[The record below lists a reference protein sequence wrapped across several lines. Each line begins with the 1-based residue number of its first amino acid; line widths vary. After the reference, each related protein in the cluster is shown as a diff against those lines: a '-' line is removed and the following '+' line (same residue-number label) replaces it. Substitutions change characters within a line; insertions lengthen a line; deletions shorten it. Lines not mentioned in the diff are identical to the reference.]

1 LNWKIKKTIRR
12 DNMVIGIDLG
22 TTFSAVARVNDDGK
36 AEIITNRDGERTT
49 PSVVM
54 FEDGTAVVGEQAKE
68 NSIVDPYNVCQFVKR
83 QMGKKAFSFDVSL
96 NERYTAEEISAMI
109 LKRLK
114 EDAEAYTGER
124 VEGAV
129 ITVPAYFDDA
139 QRKATQDAGEIAGLN
154 VIGIIN
160 EPTAAAIAYCHGQA
174 DTDGNV
180 MVYDL
185 GGGTFDI
192 TVMKLSDHLGKVDI
206 LATTGDRNLGGFDFD
221 NVIMTK
227 IVNEFSE
234 KYGID
239 IVEDDTAYQ
248 DLRIKAES
256 AKKALSNRSKTNISV
271 VSQGQA
277 VKVEITR
284 EEFESLIKGYL
295 DSTRSSMEMAMDD
308 ADLKWSDLTKVLLVG
323 GSTRVPAVQ
332 NMIKEVTGIEPSHEL
347 NPDEAV
353 AIGAAYYAD
362 SVNGKRTGGTVKADK
377 RVEVTDVNSHSLGV
391 VTLDENTQRETVS
404 FILKRNTPLP
414 AYGERDYKTVCEGQT
429 QFFLQVAEGED
440 EDPAYDTVIGKAM
453 IPLTPRPY
461 IYSILMSMQ
470 YDIDGIIHVRVLDLV
485 DGADL
490 GELKIERDANLTEDD
505 VRKKKNIIGDM
516 NIE

>member
-1 LNWKIKKTIRR
+1 ML
-12 DNMVIGIDLG
+12 IGIDLG
-22 TTFSAVARVNDDGK
+22 TTFSAVATVNGDGR

-54 FEDGTAVVGEQAKE
+54 FEDGMVVVGEQAKE

-83 QMGKKAFSFDVSL
+83 QMGKKAFSFDVSID
-96 NERYTAEEISAMI
+96 ERYTAEEVSAMI

-114 EDAEAYTGER
+114 EDAEASMEER

-129 ITVPAYFDDA
+129 ITVPAYFNDA

-160 EPTAAAIAYCHGQA
+160 EPTAAAIAYCHGQVN
-174 DTDGNV
+174 TDGIV

-192 TVMKLSDHLGKVDI
+192 TIMKLSDNLGKVDI
-206 LATTGDRNLGGFDFD
+206 LSTTGNKNLGGFDFD
-221 NVIMTK
+221 NVIITK
-227 IVNEFSE
+227 VVNEFSE

-239 IVEDDTAYQ
+239 IEDDDTAYQ
-248 DLRIKAES
+248 DLRIKAEN
-256 AKKALSNRSKTNISV
+256 AKKALSSRPKASISV

-277 VKVEITR
+277 VKVEITK
-284 EEFESLIKGYL
+284 EEFEYLIKGYL
-295 DSTRSSMEMAMDD
+295 DSTRSSMEMAMDE
-308 ADLKWSDLTKVLLVG
+308 AELEWSDISKVLLVG

-362 SVNGKRTGGTVKADK
+362 SLNSKTSGQPLKAEK
-377 RVEVTDVNSHSLGV
+377 MIEVTDVNSHSLGIISRDRDTERDV
-391 VTLDENTQRETVS
+391 VT
-404 FILKRNTPLP
+404 FILNRNTPLP
-414 AYGERDYKTVCEGQT
+414 ACSEEEFSTYEEGQR
-429 QFFLQVAEGED
+429 QLYVQVVEGED
-440 EDPAYDTVIGKAM
+440 EDPDYDTVIGTAM
-453 IPLTPRPY
+453 ITLTPRPQ
-461 IYSILMSMQ
+461 IYNILISIQ
-470 YDIDGIIHVRVLDLV
+470 YDVDGIIHVSVKDLV
-485 DGADL
+485 DGNDL
-490 GELKIERDANLTEDD
+490 GEMKIERDANLTEND
-505 VRKKKNIIGDM
+505 VKKKKAIIGDM
-516 NIE
+516 DIE

>member
-1 LNWKIKKTIRR
+1 
-12 DNMVIGIDLG
+12 MVIGIDLG
-22 TTFSAVARVNDDGK
+22 TTFSAVATVNDDGR

-54 FEDGTAVVGEQAKE
+54 FESGAVVVGEQAKE

-83 QMGKKAFSFDVSL
+83 QMGKKAFSFDVSAD
-96 NERYTAEEISAMI
+96 ERYTAEEVSAMI

-114 EDAEAYTGER
+114 EDAEASMEER

-174 DTDGNV
+174 NTDGNV

-192 TVMKLSDHLGKVDI
+192 TIMKLSDNLGKVDI
-206 LATTGDRNLGGFDFD
+206 LATVGDKNLGGFDFD
-221 NVIMTK
+221 NEIINKV
-227 IVNEFSE
+227 VNEFSKE
-234 KYGID
+234 HKID
-239 IVEDDTAYQ
+239 IEDDDTAYQ
-248 DLRIKAES
+248 DLRIKAEN
-256 AKKALSNRSKTNISV
+256 AKKALSNRPKASV
-271 VSQGQA
+271 SVASRGLA

-284 EEFESLIKGYL
+284 EEFESLIKKYL
-295 DSTRSSMEMAMDD
+295 DNTRASMESAMEE
-308 ADLKWSDLTKVLLVG
+308 AGLQWSDLSKILLVG
-323 GSTRVPAVQ
+323 GSTRIPAIQ

-362 SVNGKRTGGTVKADK
+362 SRNGKTAGRTAKAEK
-377 RVEVTDVNSHSLGV
+377 TIAVTDVNSHSLGV
-391 VTLDENTQRETVS
+391 ITRNRDTERDEVI
-404 FILKRNTPLP
+404 FVLKRNTPLP
-414 AYGERDYKTVCEGQT
+414 AVREQKFFTFEEGQT
-429 QFFLQVAEGED
+429 MLRVQIAEGEA
-440 EDPAYDTVIGKAM
+440 EDPDYDTVIGEAM
-453 IPLTPRPY
+453 IPLTPRPQ
-461 IYSILMSMQ
+461 IYPVLVSIQ
-470 YDIDGIIHVRVLDLV
+470 YDIDGIIHVSVKDLV

-490 GELKIERDANLTEDD
+490 GELKIERDANLSEDD
-505 VRKKKNIIGDM
+505 IRSKKSIIGEMD
-516 NIE
+516 IE